1 MRIAV
6 LNAGSA
12 TVKAALVEVDAG
24 RAALEGRHAEDVG
37 PEGDLRGAFH
47 RALEAVGAEPG
58 GVDAVGHR
66 VVHGGARFTDPV
78 AIDAV
83 VEEALEALA
92 PLAPL
97 HNPPALEGVRV
108 ARERLPDAPAVA
120 VFDTA
125 FHAGRG
131 PASFRYALPWK
142 LADELGLYRY
152 GFHGIA
158 HAALAEALAEAEG
171 IPRSEIHAV
180 TLQLGAGCSACAV
193 EGGRSVETSMG
204 FSPLEGLCMA
214 TRCGDLGPGVVLEL
228 WRRGRSREEV
238 EELLTRRSGLRG
250 LAGSGDL
257 REVLRAEEAG
267 DARAAAAVAL
277 FVRRIVATAGAYLTL
292 LGGRGALVFGGGI
305 GAGSAEIR
313 ERVGRGLAAWDVAL
327 DPDRNAAGAPGRLS
341 REGTRPVYAFETD
354 EEQPIARAVYRVQ
367 TASLPRGDGE
377 PLPNPRHRGDVP

>member
-12 TVKAALVEVDAG
+12 TVKAALVEADAG
-24 RAALEGRHAEDVG
+24 GAVPQARHAEDVG
-37 PEGDLRGAFH
+37 PEGDLRGAF
-47 RALEAVGAEPG
+47 RRVLDAVGAEPG

-66 VVHGGARFTDPV
+66 IVHGGTRFTDPV
-78 AIDAV
+78 AIDPG

-108 ARERLPDAPAVA
+108 ARERLPDAPAVG

-131 PASFRYALPWK
+131 PASFRYALPRK

-158 HAALAEALAEAEG
+158 HAALAEALAGAEG
-171 IPRSEIHAV
+171 TPLAATSAV

-193 EGGRSVETSMG
+193 EDGRSVETSMG

-214 TRCGDLGPGVVLEL
+214 TRCGDLDPGVVLEL
-228 WRRGRSREEV
+228 WRRGHEREEV
-238 EELLTRRSGLRG
+238 EALLARRSGLRG

-257 REVLRAEEAG
+257 REVLRAERAG
-267 DARAAAAVAL
+267 DERATAAVEL
-277 FVRRIVATAGAYLTL
+277 FVRRIVATVGAYLTL

-305 GAGSAEIR
+305 GAGSPEIR
-313 ERVGRGLAAWDVAL
+313 KRVGRGLAAWNVAL
-327 DPDRNAAGAPGRLS
+327 DPERNAAGAPGRLS
-341 REGTRPVYAFETD
+341 AEGTRPVHAFETD
-354 EEQPIARAVYRVQ
+354 EERPIARAVYRVL
-367 TASLPRGDGE
+367 AGSPPRGE
-377 PLPNPRHRGDVP
+377 SERTPHSRHRGERP